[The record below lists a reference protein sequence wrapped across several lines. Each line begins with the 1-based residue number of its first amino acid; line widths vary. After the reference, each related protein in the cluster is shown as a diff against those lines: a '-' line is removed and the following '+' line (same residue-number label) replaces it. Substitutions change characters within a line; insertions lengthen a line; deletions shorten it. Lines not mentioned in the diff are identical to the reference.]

1 MSSNEVSSDPIID
14 PISSG
19 FGMSGA
25 VLCSI
30 LGTLVNGLTLMVIL
44 FQPAVKYHSTS
55 PLLFFQAV
63 GDLIFSSLYL
73 PMVAVRFYHQ
83 DKLMD
88 HLPKDGCA
96 IFGLLFY
103 ACLGVSTYILSLIS
117 VNRLFVCW
125 DLADQYFSWK

>member
-1 MSSNEVSSDPIID
+1 MFEPTIG

-25 VLCSI
+25 VICSI
-30 LGTLVNGLTLMVIL
+30 LGTLLNGLALMVIL
-44 FQPAVKYHSTS
+44 FQPAVKDHSTS

-73 PMVAVRFYHQ
+73 PMVAFRFYHQ

-88 HLPKDGCA
+88 YLPEKGRG

-103 ACLGVSTYILSLIS
+103 ASLGTSTYILSLIS

-125 DLADQYFSWK
+125 NLAEQYFSWR